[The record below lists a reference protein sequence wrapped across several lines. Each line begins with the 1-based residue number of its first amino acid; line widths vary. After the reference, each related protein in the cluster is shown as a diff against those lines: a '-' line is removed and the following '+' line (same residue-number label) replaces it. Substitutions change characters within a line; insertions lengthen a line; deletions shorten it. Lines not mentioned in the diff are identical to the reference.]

1 MCIVSADEWVIE
13 MVELLL
19 VEDSAVFATTL
30 ERFLRIQKDLHVVAV
45 APSAEVAC
53 TLLQEI
59 TVDLILVDVSLPG
72 SSGIDLVEGLH
83 GKNPGMKCLMLSGHQ
98 GADYVQRAL
107 AAGAAGYALKSD
119 PLGILTAI
127 RQVLAGESYIS
138 PGLE

>member
-1 MCIVSADEWVIE
+1 
-13 MVELLL
+13 MVDLLL

-30 ERFLRIQKDLHVVAV
+30 ERFLRIQKDLRVVAV
-45 APSAEVAC
+45 AASAEAAC
-53 TLLQEI
+53 TLLQAM
-59 TVDLILVDVSLPG
+59 TVDLVLVDVSLPG
-72 SSGIDLVEGLH
+72 KSGIDLVGGLH
-83 GKNPGMKCLMLSGHQ
+83 REHPGLKCLMLSGHR

-127 RQVLAGESYIS
+127 RQALAGQSYIS